1 MAGGALLLGAMA
13 RLFRRPR
20 ARHAMV
26 FAAGLLVL
34 ANTRPFEGFVVA
46 LGTAL
51 PLAWSFIRHAA
62 WRGPALRAV
71 LPGVGILL
79 LGALA
84 MGFYHQRVTGNAL
97 TMPYQVYRGQYEI
110 VPLFSFQPAP
120 PEKAYRH
127 QQIRDYAEWM
137 KRAYDR
143 RAALGGMV
151 LGLTEEDLFDQ
162 PYFFWGYALWLPLLW
177 LPLLGLSL
185 LGLPGRGLG
194 GTSAAASHDGRWA
207 VFFAGLILW
216 LVAASAIT
224 AQPRLQPHYLAPAAP
239 AFVYLAV
246 AGLRRMRT
254 FTLRGRRLGRAV
266 AEAVVAV
273 SLLSFLFACALRVH
287 RGVYYPTPLSQ
298 YRPQIIAGLEANAG
312 KDLVIVSYAPTHNMY
327 EEWIYNG
334 ADPDSE
340 SIIWARDMGAAGNR
354 RLLEYYSDRKAWR
367 VEADERPPKLSPI
380 EK

>member
-1 MAGGALLLGAMA
+1 
-13 RLFRRPR
+13 
-20 ARHAMV
+20 
-26 FAAGLLVL
+26 
-34 ANTRPFEGFVVA
+34 
-46 LGTAL
+46 
-51 PLAWSFIRHAA
+51 
-62 WRGPALRAV
+62 
-71 LPGVGILL
+71 
-79 LGALA
+79 
-84 MGFYHQRVTGNAL
+84 
-97 TMPYQVYRGQYEI
+97 
-110 VPLFSFQPAP
+110 
-120 PEKAYRH
+120 
-127 QQIRDYAEWM
+127 
-137 KRAYDR
+137 
-143 RAALGGMV
+143 
-151 LGLTEEDLFDQ
+151 
-162 PYFFWGYALWLPLLW
+162 
-177 LPLLGLSL
+177 
-185 LGLPGRGLG
+185 
-194 GTSAAASHDGRWA
+194 
-207 VFFAGLILW
+207 
-216 LVAASAIT
+216 
-224 AQPRLQPHYLAPAAP
+224 
-239 AFVYLAV
+239 
-246 AGLRRMRT
+246 MRT